1 MVLRMMNMF
10 KKIRDAL
17 VNYFSNIGK
26 ELKEYFKNN
35 LGETLFG
42 IGCFVFFSL
51 FFVMP
56 KIMTIVLVT
65 LFFLCMLVLI
75 TLLWWYNLQI
85 TLNETKYPY
94 LVTTLYIFG
103 WLLCTIVGIFCI
115 ILIDKAV
122 YLDKG
127 I

>member
-1 MVLRMMNMF
+1 MMNIF
-10 KKIRDAL
+10 RKIRDAL

-42 IGCFVFFSL
+42 IGCFVFFIL
-51 FFVMP
+51 FFIIP

-65 LFFLCMLVLI
+65 LFFIGMLFFI
-75 TLLWWYNLQI
+75 SLLWWYNLQI

-94 LVTTLYIFG
+94 LATTLYIFI
-103 WLLCTIVGIFCI
+103 WLLCAIVAIYCI

>member
-1 MVLRMMNMF
+1 MMNIF

-35 LGETLFG
+35 WGAFLFG
-42 IGCFVFFSL
+42 FGCFVFFSL

-65 LFFLCMLVLI
+65 LFFLGMLLLI

-94 LVTTLYIFG
+94 LATTLYILG
-103 WLLCTIVGIFCI
+103 WLLCTIIVIYCI

>member
-1 MVLRMMNMF
+1 MMNIF

-17 VNYFSNIGK
+17 VNYFSNIAK

-35 LGETLFG
+35 WGAFLFG
-42 IGCFVFFSL
+42 LGCFVFFSL
-51 FFVMP
+51 FFVIP
-56 KIMTIVLVT
+56 KIVIIVLVT
-65 LFFLCMLVLI
+65 LFFLGMLLLI

-94 LVTTLYIFG
+94 LATTLYILG
-103 WLLCTIVGIFCI
+103 WLLCTIIVIYCI

>member
-1 MVLRMMNMF
+1 MMNIF
-10 KKIRDAL
+10 RKIRDAL
-17 VNYFSNIGK
+17 VNYFSNISK

-35 LGETLFG
+35 WGEFLFG

-51 FFVMP
+51 FFVIP
-56 KIMTIVLVT
+56 KIMTIVLIT
-65 LFFLCMLVLI
+65 LFFLSMLCLI

-85 TLNETKYPY
+85 KLNETKYPY
-94 LVTTLYIFG
+94 LAITLYILG
-103 WLLCTIVGIFCI
+103 WLFCTIVAIYCI
-115 ILIDKAV
+115 VLIDKAV

>member
-1 MVLRMMNMF
+1 MMNIF
-10 KKIRDAL
+10 RKIRDAL

-26 ELKEYFKNN
+26 ELKEYVKNN
-35 LGETLFG
+35 WGEILSG
-42 IGCFVFFSL
+42 IGCFVFFGL
-51 FFVMP
+51 FFTIP
-56 KIMTIVLVT
+56 KIMIIVLIT
-65 LFFLCMLVLI
+65 LFFLGMLVLI
-75 TLLWWYNLQI
+75 TVLCWYNLQI

-94 LVTTLYIFG
+94 LTTTVYILV
-103 WLLCTIVGIFCI
+103 WLLCIIFTIIGT

>member
-1 MVLRMMNMF
+1 MMDIF
-10 KKIRDAL
+10 RKIRDAL
-17 VNYFSNIGK
+17 TNYFSNIDK

-35 LGETLFG
+35 WGEILFG
-42 IGCFVFFSL
+42 LGCFVFFSL
-51 FFVMP
+51 FFVIP
-56 KIMTIVLVT
+56 KIMIIILIT
-65 LFFLCMLVLI
+65 LFFLGMLLLI

-94 LVTTLYIFG
+94 LATTLYILG
-103 WLLCTIVGIFCI
+103 WLLCTIVVIYCT